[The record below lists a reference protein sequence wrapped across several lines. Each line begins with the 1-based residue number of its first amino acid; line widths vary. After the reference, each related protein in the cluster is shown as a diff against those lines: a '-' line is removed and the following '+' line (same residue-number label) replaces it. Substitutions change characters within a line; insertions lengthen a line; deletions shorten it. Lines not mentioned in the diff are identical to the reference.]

1 MSFVLLQLKI
11 KTFSCK
17 IHKVKNYITLM
28 SIQSDHKELFKKCR
42 EIWNKITKIIV

>member
-17 IHKVKNYITLM
+17 THKVKNYITLM
-28 SIQSDHKELFKKCR
+28 SIQSDHKELFKKCKKY
-42 EIWNKITKIIV
+42 EIRLPK